1 MSNTQDPTGSA
12 DRWNADRDAAARTL
26 DREGASAREAA
37 SQAAGSIRDQAA
49 SLASGVRESAE
60 AKAEGGLSAAASSL
74 DDFTAAIRK
83 ASDELGERDQSMAAQ
98 IVREA
103 ASGLEQASGALKG
116 KSVGEVTQSLA
127 GFARRQPAAFLVGAT
142 LAGIALGRFARASS
156 DHSDTAQ
163 LRDAV
168 PGGASQR
175 ARSGSIPSNGL
186 NHTDSEVA
194 PSRAGSSGFESARV
208 NAAPSTGST
217 SVSGGGAA
225 SPARPSG
232 SELGVS
238 GASGTTG
245 TAGLAS
251 TSTFGKGPLDE
262 R

>member
-1 MSNTQDPTGSA
+1 MSNTQDPTGGA
-12 DRWNADRDAAARTL
+12 DRWSADRDAAARTL
-26 DREGASAREAA
+26 DREGASARDAA

-49 SLASGVRESAE
+49 SLASGVRETAE
-60 AKAEGGLSAAASSL
+60 AKAETGISAAASSL

-98 IVREA
+98 LVREA

-156 DHSDTAQ
+156 DHSDATR

-175 ARSGSIPSNGL
+175 ARSGSIPSDGL
-186 NHTDSEVA
+186 NHSDDEVTI
-194 PSRAGSSGFESARV
+194 PSRASSSAFESARI
-208 NAAPSTGST
+208 NAATPHPAPVGVGIT
-217 SVSGGGAA
+217 A
-225 SPARPSG
+225 PARPSG
-232 SELGVS
+232 SEMGAS
-238 GASGTTG
+238 GTSGTTG
-245 TAGLAS
+245 TAGL
-251 TSTFGKGPLDE
+251 TSTFGKGSLDE